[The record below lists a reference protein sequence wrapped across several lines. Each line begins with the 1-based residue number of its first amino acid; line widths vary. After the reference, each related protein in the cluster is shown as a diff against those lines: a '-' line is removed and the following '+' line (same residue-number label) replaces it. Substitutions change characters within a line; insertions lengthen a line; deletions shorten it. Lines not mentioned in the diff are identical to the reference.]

1 MSKITHLNIVV
12 CLCQYDGP
20 SVECNIIIEWW
31 TTIHR
36 IHYLLHTTFST
47 LRNQRWQSLSL
58 MLSLSL
64 ALLLSAYTMGCIMHT
79 HHNAFCR
86 IWTYDTSVRSR
97 LLYSTEL
104 RKQVLRVGFE
114 PTNGGTKT
122 RCLTTWRPQS
132 GVSYGNWTN
141 LGSST
146 NYCLN
151 H

>member
-1 MSKITHLNIVV
+1 MRYLKV
-12 CLCQYDGP
+12 CLLTWDGNTEWRLIP
-20 SVECNIIIEWW
+20 WGKKHLDLIRKEGHIIMSFIEYHWW
-31 TTIHR
+31 QI
-36 IHYLLHTTFST
+36 
-47 LRNQRWQSLSL
+47 LSL

-64 ALLLSAYTMGCIMHT
+64 ALSLLAYTMDYTTHT

-114 PTNGGTKT
+114 PTNDEFKA
-122 RCLTTWRPQS
+122 RCLTAWRPQS
-132 GVSYGNWTN
+132 GVPYGNWTH
-141 LGSST
+141 LGGST
-146 NYCLN
+146 NHCLN